1 MYHLRTFL
9 CTQVRMGKWMSN
21 KLRLNIERLAAS
33 LNRTSKRANPCM
45 DLFVKNQRSRC
56 RKILSTFITSTYHVL
71 NTSLPEIGNRVAFR
85 RAILWETDVYVLIIF
100 SDTKRHSLLYKL
112 FIVIIDWRT
121 NIITITNDKKCLESI
136 I

>member
-1 MYHLRTFL
+1 
-9 CTQVRMGKWMSN
+9 
-21 KLRLNIERLAAS
+21 
-33 LNRTSKRANPCM
+33 M

>member
-33 LNRTSKRANPCM
+33 LNRTSKRANPRM

-56 RKILSTFITSTYHVL
+56 RKILSTFITSTYHIL

-121 NIITITNDKKCLESI
+121 NIITITNDKKCLERIS
-136 I
+136 